1 MYIIGNV
8 TYNKYANPY
17 FDRKA
22 YNFGVTDPFLTI
34 LFTGFIW
41 QNSLKVYPAE

>member
-1 MYIIGNV
+1 MQTPILIG
-8 TYNKYANPY
+8 
-17 FDRKA
+17 KA

-41 QNSLKVYPAE
+41 QNRLKVYPAE